1 VDGEADHHAPTGVA
15 VPHRFRPGLELLW
28 QARCYAEEL
37 ACSVWEFAVEIASL
51 RDAGLTNSDLRWLAC
66 KGYLE
71 HSEEIR
77 AKECPRRQ
85 FQSSGVLF
93 FTKRSCFV
101 LTPTGLCL
109 AAAVM
114 QEPVAEHDPAP
125 PASPV
130 PSAIERLR
138 PRWDR
143 DRQEFRVGGQLVKAF
158 KLPSPNQEMI
168 LMAFEEEG
176 WPPRIDDPLPPHSDV
191 DPKRRLHDTIKS
203 LNRNQKRRLIRFMG
217 DGTGQGVRWHLVVPA
232 TAETLPR

>member
-1 VDGEADHHAPTGVA
+1 VDVGTDHQAPPGVA

-37 ACSVWEFAVEIASL
+37 ACSVWEFAVEISNL
-51 RDAGLTNSDLRWLAC
+51 RDAGLTNSDLRWLVC
-66 KGYLE
+66 KGYIE
-71 HSEEIR
+71 HSEEVR

-85 FQSSGVLF
+85 FQATGAMF
-93 FTKRSCFV
+93 FTNRSCFV
-101 LTPTGLCL
+101 LATAGLRL
-109 AAAVM
+109 AAAVL
-114 QEPVAEHDPAP
+114 QEPAAGHAATPANP
-125 PASPV
+125 GPSPG
-130 PSAIERLR
+130 ERLR

-176 WPPRIDDPLPPHSDV
+176 WPPRIDDPLPPRSDV

-217 DGTGQGVRWHLVVPA
+217 DGTGQGVRWHLVVPSN
-232 TAETLPR
+232 AEALPR